1 MKTGDTMLVTGAN
14 GFIGHHVCAAFVAT
28 GWRVRGLVR
37 SAGSVAPGIE
47 PHIVADLLER
57 GRIRSAMAGVDTVIH
72 LAGRAHAMR
81 EHAADAT
88 TEFHRVNVEGTQLL
102 LDEAIRANVT
112 CLLLLSSVGAV
123 CVASDTLVS
132 EETPCSPTTPYGVTK
147 LAAENLTLQLS
158 RASGIRALILRAPLV
173 YGPGMKG
180 NPLRLY
186 QLVARGTP
194 IPLGSVSNRRSILY
208 VGNLVAAMQ
217 TVLGDSTLG
226 GEILFV
232 TDGRDISTP
241 EFIRAIARSLG
252 LPARLVPF
260 PLAGLR
266 LAGRVGNVISR
277 FVRFPLT
284 SDTVDRLVASLPID
298 SSKLSR
304 RTGFH
309 PPYAL
314 EDGLQ
319 ATAEW
324 FHRQVHE

>member
-1 MKTGDTMLVTGAN
+1 M
-14 GFIGHHVCAAFVAT
+14 
-28 GWRVRGLVR
+28 
-37 SAGSVAPGIE
+37 
-47 PHIVADLLER
+47 
-57 GRIRSAMAGVDTVIH
+57 
-72 LAGRAHAMR
+72 
-81 EHAADAT
+81 
-88 TEFHRVNVEGTQLL
+88 
-102 LDEAIRANVT
+102 
-112 CLLLLSSVGAV
+112 
-123 CVASDTLVS
+123 
-132 EETPCSPTTPYGVTK
+132 TK

-158 RASGIRALILRAPLV
+158 RAGGIRALILRAPLV

-208 VGNLVAAMQ
+208 VGNLVAAIQ

-298 SSKLSR
+298 SSKLFR

-314 EDGLQ
+314 EDGLR